1 MQITLSDEELTVLAE
16 LLRREYQDLREEIY
30 RTENHRF
37 KAELHAKEKLL
48 EAFLAKL
55 QARDAAKTA

>member
-37 KAELHAKEKLL
+37 KAELHAKEKLM
-48 EAFLAKL
+48 EALLAKL
-55 QARDAAKTA
+55 QPRDTVKTA